1 MKLFATLLC
10 CLHFFIY
17 KMRIQ
22 QIYKQALSTPLS
34 LQGESRGDRTL
45 SMLPRMWDDR
55 LRLEWQ
61 LPKGLQPVLGFRMW
75 HLYYLPPVNV
85 PLGGRRY
92 SELLVQVNSCLLP
105 HNSTEQE
112 TLSSFPFY

>member
-1 MKLFATLLC
+1 MIGLLEEAPRERASNAYVFPAPHMKLFATLLC

-22 QIYKQALSTPLS
+22 QIYKQALSTPLP

-45 SMLPRMWDDR
+45 SMLPRTWDDR

-61 LPKGLQPVLGFRMW
+61 LP
-75 HLYYLPPVNV
+75 
-85 PLGGRRY
+85 
-92 SELLVQVNSCLLP
+92 
-105 HNSTEQE
+105 
-112 TLSSFPFY
+112 